1 MPEFED
7 ALSTAL
13 RQAAR
18 SVVPDR
24 PLRLVSEAHAQGR
37 RMRRRRKFAMV
48 STAAAVAVAV
58 AVGGT
63 VVAMSGSDGHRTDTM
78 VADPP
83 NPPSGQGQRD
93 VQMGNALTTLLTPGT
108 LTGTRPED
116 SNAKDDKKAGLAPA
130 AGVAGKFT
138 NSRGTAVV
146 SVFVTRKP
154 AGAGPSTAVCP
165 PVRSGASDGPCHV
178 ATYKDGRVMVSQ
190 SIQPA
195 PDDWLGSLYETTDY
209 QVSVIQDWLRKPGA
223 HDGNSPKTD
232 APLTVA
238 QLTSIAESDLW
249 RTIATGM
256 PVPPPSA
263 QMAGRFV
270 SPTPWS

>member
-13 RQAAR
+13 RQAAE
-18 SVVPDR
+18 SVLPDR

-37 RMRRRRKFAMV
+37 RTRRRRKLAMV
-48 STAAAVAVAV
+48 TTAAAVAAAL

-83 NPPSGQGQRD
+83 PAGQGQRD
-93 VQMGNALTTLLTPGT
+93 VQMSNALTALLTPGT
-108 LTGTRPED
+108 LTGIRPED
-116 SNAKDDKKAGLAPA
+116 SIAKEDEKAGIAPA
-130 AGVAGKFT
+130 AGVAAKFS
-138 NSRGTAVV
+138 NSRGVAVV

-154 AGAGPSTAVCP
+154 AGAGLSRVVCP
-165 PVRSGASDGPCHV
+165 PGGSGGSDGPCHI
-178 ATYKDGRVMVSQ
+178 ATFKDGRVMVSQ

-195 PDDWLGSLYETTDY
+195 PKDWLGALYETAGY
-209 QVSVIQDWLRKPGA
+209 QVTVIQDWLRKPGTPG
-223 HDGNSPKTD
+223 GNSPKTD

-238 QLTSIAESDLW
+238 QLTSIAQSDLW
-249 RTIATGM
+249 RTIAAGM
-256 PVPPPSA
+256 PVPPGSA
-263 QMAGRFV
+263 TVAGRFV
-270 SPTPWS
+270 SPAPWS